1 MDSTQVEMTK
11 EEKKYWQDVNLVRNF
26 PRGNLAAIK
35 KLGHF
40 PHKNLVLAL
49 RTIFNFK
56 VFDNLEEEAAFIRA
70 HEDPRSEFLLE
81 LLPKFD
87 ATNPVYPVLSQAGTR
102 QPSVVTAPA
111 VQQAAAPAS
120 AQRQPATNG
129 NGNGGHTSYGIS
141 APAQQAVARQPAVV
155 DGLPMPRPDASPG
168 TVDLYKF
175 LTSIATRQEEQSQQ
189 LIQLQ
194 QGLNTLGA
202 NLQAVLTA
210 MDLQNQVTEV
220 QTDLLHSHGQLQ
232 KLNLGLLSLQ
242 GQQALQIGRD
252 DLLADAAMASDEAF
266 RWLQEQAVEG
276 KED

>member
-35 KLGHF
+35 KVGHF
-40 PHKNLVLAL
+40 SHKNLVLAL

-56 VFDNLEEEAAFIRA
+56 VFDTLEEEAAFIRA
-70 HEDPRSEFLLE
+70 QEDPRSEFLLE
-81 LLPKFD
+81 LMPRFD
-87 ATNPVYPVLSQAGTR
+87 ATNPVYPVLSQAGSR
-102 QPSVVTAPA
+102 QPSVATAPA
-111 VQQAAAPAS
+111 VQQAAAPAPT
-120 AQRQPATNG
+120 QRQPATNG
-129 NGNGGHTSYGIS
+129 NGNGAHTSYGIA

-155 DGLPMPRPDASPG
+155 DGLPTPPPDSSPG
-168 TVDLYKF
+168 TVNLYKF
-175 LTSIATRQEEQSQQ
+175 LTHIATRQEDLAQQ

-194 QGLNTLGA
+194 QGLNTLAA
-202 NLQAVLTA
+202 NMQAVLTA
-210 MDLQNQVTEV
+210 LDLQNQVTEV

-232 KLNLGLLSLQ
+232 KLNLGLLSMQ
-242 GQQALQIGRD
+242 GQQALQVSRD